1 MRFPSKNWIR
11 TILEK
16 FLPQKPSIQLIIVYN
31 VCCIVPDGPPLN
43 VILSSTSST
52 SINVNWNL
60 PDPSSRNGII
70 TKHQL
75 NYTEVSQPLNWTTV
89 ELNASSS
96 YLIEGL
102 KIFTQYY
109 VSVAAGTQ
117 IDGFGPF
124 SQPAM
129 YRTLN
134 DSKC

>member
-1 MRFPSKNWIR
+1 MFC
-11 TILEK
+11 
-16 FLPQKPSIQLIIVYN
+16 Y
-31 VCCIVPDGPPLN
+31 IVPHGSPLN
-43 VILSSTSST
+43 VTLCSPSST

-60 PDPSSRNGII
+60 PDPLSRNGII

-75 NYTEVSQPLNWTTV
+75 NYTETSLPLNWITV
-89 ELNASSS
+89 QLNASTS

-109 VSVAAGTQ
+109 VSVSAGTQ
-117 IDGFGPF
+117 LSGFGPS
-124 SQPAM
+124 SQPTI